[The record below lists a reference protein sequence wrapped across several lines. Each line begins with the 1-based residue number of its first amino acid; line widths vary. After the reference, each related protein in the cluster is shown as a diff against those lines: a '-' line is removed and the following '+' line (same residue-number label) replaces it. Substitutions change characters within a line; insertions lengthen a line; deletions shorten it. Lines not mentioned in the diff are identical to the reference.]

1 MSVLKLLLVE
11 DNPGD
16 ARLIQETLADA
27 GDDMFELAHVEDL
40 ASGLARL
47 DENEFQLVLLDLDL
61 PDSVGLD
68 TFQQMRVG
76 APRIPFI
83 VLTGLDDEGLA
94 LKAVQLGAQ
103 DYLIKGEADSR
114 LLVRAIRYA
123 IEREQTQQKIKALN
137 ADLERRVA
145 ERTQELAAANQALA
159 RINEELRE
167 LDRMKTSFIRVT
179 SHELNTPVQVILG
192 MLSLLQQYNPEE
204 HASWERAFKVARR
217 RAIGLQK
224 LVTRILKISQL
235 GEYWSRLERVPV
247 NPDKLVQRVVSE
259 VTPAGS
265 LRSQTLEVEI
275 SEGLSDAPMD
285 YDKILDVLLNL
296 VMNAIKFTPDSGT
309 ITVSVM
315 STERHTLQ
323 FAVTDTGVGFPQDD
337 VGHVFEEFF
346 SSFDSEHHSSGEYE
360 FGKRGLG
367 LGLAI
372 AKEFVEMHQGR
383 IWLESRPG
391 HGSTVQFEI
400 PSLGESGKAP
410 LPEPA

>member
-16 ARLIQETLADA
+16 ARLIEEALADA
-27 GDDMFELAHVEDL
+27 GDDMFELEHVEDL
-40 ASGLARL
+40 ASGSQRVA
-47 DENEFQLVLLDLDL
+47 DVDFQLVLLDLDL
-61 PDSVGLD
+61 PDSVGLE
-68 TFQQMRVG
+68 TFQQMRVC
-76 APRIPFI
+76 APKTPFI
-83 VLTGLDDEGLA
+83 VLTGLNDEGLA

-103 DYLIKGEADSR
+103 DYLIKGEADSH

-137 ADLERRVA
+137 ADLERRVE
-145 ERTQELAAANQALA
+145 ERTQELARANRALA

-192 MLSLLQQYNPEE
+192 MLSLLEQHDPDKST
-204 HASWERAFKVARR
+204 SWERALKVAHR
-217 RAIGLQK
+217 RATNLK
-224 LVTRILKISQL
+224 DLVTRILKISQV
-235 GEYWSRLERVPV
+235 GEYWSRLDRADVS
-247 NPDKLVQRVVSE
+247 PDKLVRQVVSE
-259 VTPAGS
+259 VTPYIT
-265 LRSQTLEVEI
+265 LRGQTLEVDVAQ
-275 SEGLSDAPMD
+275 GLPATPMD
-285 YDKILDVLLNL
+285 YHKILDVLLHL
-296 VMNAIKFTPDSGT
+296 TMNAVKFTPDGGT
-309 ITVSVM
+309 ISISVALREGSSLRFGVS
-315 STERHTLQ
+315 
-323 FAVTDTGVGFPQDD
+323 DTGVGFQKED

-391 HGSTVQFEI
+391 KGSTVQFDI
-400 PSLGESGKAP
+400 PLERAP
-410 LPEPA
+410 AA

>member
-192 MLSLLQQYNPEE
+192 MLSLLEQHDPEKSS
-204 HASWERAFKVARR
+204 SWERALEVARR
-217 RAIGLQK
+217 RATNLK
-224 LVTRILKISQL
+224 DLVTRILKISQV
-235 GEYWSRLERVPV
+235 GEYYSRLDRDEVD
-247 NPDKLVQRVVSE
+247 PDKLVQQVVSE
-259 VTPAGS
+259 VTPYIT
-265 LRSQTLEVEI
+265 LRGQQLEVEVA
-275 SEGLSDAPMD
+275 EGLPAASLDFH
-285 YDKILDVLLNL
+285 KILDVLLHL
-296 VMNAIKFTPDSGT
+296 TMNAIKFTPDGGIIAIEVTAREGT
-309 ITVSVM
+309 AL
-315 STERHTLQ
+315 R
-323 FAVTDTGVGFPQDD
+323 FAVTDTGMGFQKED

-360 FGKRGLG
+360 FGKRGIG

-391 HGSTVQFEI
+391 KGSTVQFEI
-400 PSLGESGKAP
+400 PTEDT
-410 LPEPA
+410 PAG

>member
-1 MSVLKLLLVE
+1 LSVLKLLLVE

-16 ARLIQETLADA
+16 ARLIEEALADA
-27 GDDMFELAHVEDL
+27 GDDMFELEHVEDL
-40 ASGLARL
+40 ASGSQRVA
-47 DENEFQLVLLDLDL
+47 DVDFQLVLLDLDL
-61 PDSVGLD
+61 PDSVGLE
-68 TFQQMRVG
+68 TFQQMRVC
-76 APRIPFI
+76 APKTPFI
-83 VLTGLDDEGLA
+83 VLTGLNDEGLA

-103 DYLIKGEADSR
+103 DYLIKGEADSH

-137 ADLERRVA
+137 ADLERRVE
-145 ERTQELAAANQALA
+145 ERTQELARANRALA

-192 MLSLLQQYNPEE
+192 MLSLLEQHDPDKST
-204 HASWERAFKVARR
+204 SWERALKVAHR
-217 RAIGLQK
+217 RATNLK
-224 LVTRILKISQL
+224 DLVTRILKISQV
-235 GEYWSRLERVPV
+235 GEYWSRLDRADVS
-247 NPDKLVQRVVSE
+247 PDKLVRQVVSE
-259 VTPAGS
+259 VTPYIT
-265 LRSQTLEVEI
+265 LRGQTLEVDVAQ
-275 SEGLSDAPMD
+275 GLPATPMD
-285 YDKILDVLLNL
+285 YHKILDVLLHL
-296 VMNAIKFTPDSGT
+296 TMNAVKFTPDGGT
-309 ITVSVM
+309 ISISVALREGSSLRFGVS
-315 STERHTLQ
+315 
-323 FAVTDTGVGFPQDD
+323 DTGVGFQKED

-391 HGSTVQFEI
+391 KGSTVQFDI
-400 PSLGESGKAP
+400 PLERAP
-410 LPEPA
+410 AA